1 MNKNSSRMDKK
12 IDLIIDEL
20 CKHETTKQEAKE
32 RLLILFGVVSSSD
45 ESKEALNEA
54 VTAIYF
60 NDNSDYLR
68 ALYAVIRKLTGVN
81 DLYSSTG
88 NIDKLFKELNPD
100 D

>member
-1 MNKNSSRMDKK
+1 MDSPYK
-12 IDLIIDEL
+12 IELIIDEL
-20 CKHETTKQEAKE
+20 CKHETTKHEAKE

-54 VTAIYF
+54 VSAVYF

-68 ALYAVIRKLTGVN
+68 ALYGVIRNLTGVK
-81 DLYSSTG
+81 YSSTG
-88 NIDKLFKELNPD
+88 DIDKLFKELNPD